1 MQGKTRR
8 CHCKDGFVL
17 NEDSGKCI
25 PTDECNGCTIEG
37 QTFQRC
43 APCNATCDDP
53 TPVCPLICRPG
64 CACPAGTVLHE
75 GKCIPLADCPIT
87 CPIEGQQHFD
97 CVPCNATCDDPN
109 PVCPRICRPGC
120 GCPVGMVLH
129 EGKCIPLADCP
140 ITCPIEGQQR
150 FDCVPC
156 NATCDDPNPVCPRIC
171 RPGCACSGGTVLHE
185 GRCIPLADCPITCPI
200 EGQQHFDCVP
210 CNATCD
216 DPNPACPL
224 ICRTGCGCPV
234 GMVLHEGRCI
244 PPADC
249 PITCPIEGQEY
260 FQCAPCEA
268 TCNLRNPACPRIC
281 RPGCACPIGTV
292 LHERKCISIDMC
304 PECPLE
310 GQIYHR
316 CAPCEGTCDEPD
328 PPCPRICIPGCACP
342 DGSVLHNDVCIKED
356 QCPGK
361 CIYGFW

>member
-1 MQGKTRR
+1 MFRLVLKITWKTTENIILFHNISYTVCLENEEFGIYDVPQPTCTNLKPEVQGKARG

-43 APCNATCDDP
+43 APCNATCDEP
-53 TPVCPLICRPG
+53 NPRCPLICRPG
-64 CACPAGTVLHE
+64 CGCPVGMVLHE
-75 GKCIPLADCPIT
+75 GRCIPLADCPIT
-87 CPIEGQQHFD
+87 CPIQGQQHFD

-129 EGKCIPLADCP
+129 EG
-140 ITCPIEGQQR
+140 
-150 FDCVPC
+150 
-156 NATCDDPNPVCPRIC
+156 
-171 RPGCACSGGTVLHE
+171 
-185 GRCIPLADCPITCPI
+185 RCIPPADCPITCPI

-224 ICRTGCGCPV
+224 ICRPGCGCPV

-244 PPADC
+244 PPVDC
-249 PITCPIEGQEY
+249 PVTCPIEGQQY

-281 RPGCACPIGTV
+281 RPGCACPVGTV
-292 LHERKCISIDMC
+292 LHEGKCISIDMC
-304 PECPLE
+304 PECPIE

-328 PPCPRICIPGCACP
+328 PPCPKICIPGCACP
-342 DGSVLHNDVCIKED
+342 DGSVLHNNVCIKND

-361 CIYGFW
+361 CIP